1 MVAEKQEVF
10 FFFFFYH
17 NKESNSCIVAL
28 TDVRKTSK
36 FASMF
41 VRKTDPRKKQSHI
54 QTQE

>member
-1 MVAEKQEVF
+1 MVAEKQEV